1 MDFDHLLG
9 EQLSSIADDAAP
21 AGSIDPDR
29 AIGQAQRIRL
39 RRRSAGA
46 GTTLAVLGLAT
57 GLGFTLTG
65 GSGAI
70 APATSSGIGLA
81 SSAAP
86 TEHRSVGGTDPL
98 TVDAYFGK
106 LASPLVATGV
116 SVSDSGLQQIE
127 ATDKSTSTVFTVTL
141 GDSDFA
147 PDPAMG
153 YPRAPDVNGGAA
165 YWDEAGSLGHLSGV
179 PDGLS
184 WRYAPNGWADLMFDQ
199 TAASKTELE
208 AIADAVHFGSTAV
221 PLPIGLPA
229 TAGFTLGKAASVNF
243 NTDGSLEQATITL
256 KAPASTSI
264 LTITVYPAG
273 SVPAG
278 GTRAKCA
285 FPAGTASSPETTTF
299 LGEDCNGLY
308 VDAYLNSHDPATVAA
323 AASLL
328 NGAVWYGTNPDGWTD
343 AVYR

>member
-1 MDFDHLLG
+1 MDFDNLLG

-21 AGSIDPDR
+21 VGTIDPHR

-39 RRRSAGA
+39 RRRTAGA

-65 GSGAI
+65 GAAAI
-70 APATSSGIGLA
+70 APATSTGMGLT

-86 TEHRSVGGTDPL
+86 TEHRSVAGTDPL
-98 TVDAYFGK
+98 TVDGYFGK
-106 LASPLVATGV
+106 LASPLVATSV

-127 ATDKSTSTVFTVTL
+127 ATDESTSTVFTVTL
-141 GDSDFA
+141 LDSG

-153 YPRAPDVNGGAA
+153 YPRAPDVNGDTA

-179 PDGLS
+179 PNGLS
-184 WRYAPNGWADLMFDQ
+184 WRYSPNGWADLMFDQ
-199 TAASKTELE
+199 ATASKTELAE
-208 AIADAVHFGSTAV
+208 IADAVHFGSTAV
-221 PLPIGLPA
+221 RMPIALPTA
-229 TAGFTLGKAASVNF
+229 AGFTLGKAASLTF
-243 NTDGSLEQATITL
+243 NADGSLKQATITL
-256 KAPASTSI
+256 RAPASTSI
-264 LTITVYPAG
+264 LTIAVYPAG

-278 GTRAKCA
+278 GTVAKCA
-285 FPAGTASSPETTTF
+285 FPSTGTASSPETTTF
-299 LGEDCNGLY
+299 LGEDCDGLF

-328 NGAVWYGTNPDGWTD
+328 NGAVWYGTNPEDWTVN
-343 AVYR
+343 VYR